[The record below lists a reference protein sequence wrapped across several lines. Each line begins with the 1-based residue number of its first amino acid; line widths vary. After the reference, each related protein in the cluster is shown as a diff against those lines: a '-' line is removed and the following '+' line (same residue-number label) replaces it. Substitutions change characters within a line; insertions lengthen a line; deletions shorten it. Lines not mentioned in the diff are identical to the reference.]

1 MLGRSDSSA
10 GKQTLGVKF
19 GGLIT
24 TTHWMG
30 ELTPRLLSLSLSL
43 TRTHTQTHDL
53 KKKREKQKPR
63 RSLFHSTD

>member
-53 KKKREKQKPR
+53 KKKKRETETKKI
-63 RSLFHSTD
+63 SFS

>member
-43 TRTHTQTHDL
+43 LHVHTHRHMT
-53 KKKREKQKPR
+53 
-63 RSLFHSTD
+63 